1 MKNNRGNFDSII
13 DRVCSTN
20 YGSLSWQF
28 RYDSKQ
34 ERNPVKKSILI
45 AKVVLLVAIAT
56 VSLSI
61 WFIVGLATCGILW
74 PPSMRRFIFASTVIS
89 DKTEMEELKEDVKE
103 VLKLTRD
110 EKESLKTW
118 SNKDNLKGVEVS
130 HDNSDLLSLA
140 TGSLKSLLGNNTF

>member
-1 MKNNRGNFDSII
+1 
-13 DRVCSTN
+13 
-20 YGSLSWQF
+20 
-28 RYDSKQ
+28 
-34 ERNPVKKSILI
+34 
-45 AKVVLLVAIAT
+45 
-56 VSLSI
+56 
-61 WFIVGLATCGILW
+61 
-74 PPSMRRFIFASTVIS
+74 
-89 DKTEMEELKEDVKE
+89 MEELKEDVKE